1 MHHPR
6 IWNRTAQAYDATADR
21 SEAENFL
28 RISGGWPVELDRFG
42 VKRASRSWQVRIEE
56 LQREARRHP
65 AKRLREEFGL
75 TDEAEVVLRGLAGAN
90 DPFDGEIIEIVS
102 AEVGVDPGLVLGF
115 ALALQMLRDQRSVV
129 QQQIPPPA
137 GNRRQQHPLD
147 LDIGELTGMVQR
159 PGFDPEVRRDVRR
172 MHRWRNE
179 LAHLRPLSANDARL
193 LAGR

>member
-102 AEVGVDPGLVLGF
+102 AEVGVDPGLVQLRVDWSERLGF
-115 ALALQMLRDQRSVV
+115 LSAREDGSWTF
-129 QQQIPPPA
+129 
-137 GNRRQQHPLD
+137 NPL
-147 LDIGELTGMVQR
+147 
-159 PGFDPEVRRDVRR
+159 VRRLLEAAPVR
-172 MHRWRNE
+172 
-179 LAHLRPLSANDARL
+179 
-193 LAGR
+193 